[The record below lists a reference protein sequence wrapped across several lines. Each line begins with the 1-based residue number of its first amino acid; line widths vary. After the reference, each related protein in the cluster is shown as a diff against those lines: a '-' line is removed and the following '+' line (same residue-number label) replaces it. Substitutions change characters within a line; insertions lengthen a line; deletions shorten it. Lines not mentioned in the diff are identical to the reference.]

1 MKSVL
6 TLNKPIYVGFCIL
19 QLSKLLMYQ
28 FHYKYVK
35 NEFDPKLSFADTD
48 SLVYKIKSK
57 VAYEECFKD
66 IKLFDFSGYPVD
78 LKFYDSRNEKVFG
91 KMKDKFK
98 GQIINEFIGLK
109 SKMYS
114 LTSIDNKETSKEKG
128 VNKKIRH
135 NEYVEC

>member
-1 MKSVL
+1 
-6 TLNKPIYVGFCIL
+6 
-19 QLSKLLMYQ
+19 MYQ

-48 SLVYKIKSK
+48 SSVYKIKSK
-57 VAYEECFKD
+57 VAYEECFKY
-66 IKLFDFSGYPVD
+66 IKLFDFSGCPVD
-78 LKFYDSRNEKVFG
+78 LKFYDSTNEKVFG
-91 KMKDKFK
+91 KMKDEFK

-128 VNKKIRH
+128 VNKRLRH